1 MTVGAIITFDVA
13 AFRVAFPAFA
23 DESKYPDPMLQ
34 GYWDASTCIIS
45 DVNYGY
51 LFGESRD
58 RALNL
63 LTAHMTQLGV
73 MVANGQSV
81 GVVTSAT
88 VGSVTVAVMP
98 PPAKTQFQY
107 WLYMTPY
114 GAQLAALLSVKGVGG
129 LTIGGLPERL
139 GFRKIGGV
147 FY

>member
-1 MTVGAIITFDVA
+1 MTTGAIITFDVVT
-13 AFRVAFPAFA
+13 FRAAFPAFA
-23 DESKYPDPMLQ
+23 DASKFPDVMLQ

-51 LFGESRD
+51 LHGCCRERS
-58 RALNL
+58 LNL

-73 MVANGQSV
+73 MVAAGQSV

-88 VGSVTVAVMP
+88 VGSITVAVMP
-98 PPAKTQFQY
+98 PPAKTGLQY

-129 LTIGGLPERL
+129 ITVGGLPEKL